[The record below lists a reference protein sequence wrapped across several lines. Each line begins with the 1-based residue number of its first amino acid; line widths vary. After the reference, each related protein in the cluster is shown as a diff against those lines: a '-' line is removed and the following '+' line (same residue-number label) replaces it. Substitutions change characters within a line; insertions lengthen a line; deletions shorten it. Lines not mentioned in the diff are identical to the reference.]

1 MEITQEIKTEEV
13 ISIDGCRIVLRFPS
27 NSKAGVLEEL
37 KGVLFRQ
44 ENHLKKLPKIC
55 NKTEN
60 MG

>member
-44 ENHLKKLPKIC
+44 ENHLK
-55 NKTEN
+55 
-60 MG
+60 